1 MFPAIF
7 IQKLLSNIS
16 LKSSS
21 SETINRKRKASASQV
36 LSSFQTIVF
45 TGNLKKI
52 SEKFSKR
59 FLLIFLTFLLVC
71 A

>member
-59 FLLIFLTFLLVC
+59 FLLIFLTFT
-71 A
+71 